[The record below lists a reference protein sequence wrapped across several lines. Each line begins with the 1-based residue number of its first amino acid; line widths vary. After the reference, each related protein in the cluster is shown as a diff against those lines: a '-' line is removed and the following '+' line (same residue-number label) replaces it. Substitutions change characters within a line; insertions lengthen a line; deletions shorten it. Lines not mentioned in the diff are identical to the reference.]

1 MSLSYMREYAIMKNV
16 KFDAAVKSLSPA
28 CWDLF
33 LQLHSIGKPLPEGM
47 AVIGN
52 GTGYYN
58 RTTEMFKGIEVPR
71 NTIYATVCPD
81 TQRRILIVPVKAI
94 YGLKRDLGED
104 KVEDSLV
111 FFERYT
117 PSTGSVE
124 VLMEQLTGC
133 NNAYVGTTL
142 EMAKLLHSITDFM

>member
-1 MSLSYMREYAIMKNV
+1 MKNV
-16 KFDAAVKSLSPA
+16 KFNAAVQSVSAA
-28 CWDLF
+28 CWEVF
-33 LQLHSIGKPLPEGM
+33 LELHGKGLPLPEGM
-47 AVIGN
+47 AVTGN

-94 YGLKRDLGED
+94 YGLKRDLRED
-104 KVEDSLV
+104 QVEDSLV

-117 PSTGSVE
+117 PNTGSAE
-124 VLMEQLTGC
+124 VLMEQLTGT
-133 NNAYVGTTL
+133 NNAYIGTTL
-142 EMAKLLHSITDFM
+142 ELAKLLYSVADFM